1 MEPEK
6 PETTVQAEEHLD
18 LSKIVPIS
26 AEEELKLGAF
36 LSKFQASIKGD

>member
-1 MEPEK
+1 MEATK
-6 PETTVQAEEHLD
+6 PEETSQKEETLD

-26 AEEELKLGAF
+26 EEEEVKLGAF